1 MPHRKT
7 EGSSRFLFL
16 KEHDCSHKVEMGHFF
31 ECLYVLWF
39 SLHANTYM
47 CHPTTLIHIQHHLHI
62 VYTKPHMNTPYT
74 SNYTFMSHK

>member
-7 EGSSRFLFL
+7 EGSSRFLLL

-47 CHPTTLIHIQHHLHI
+47 CHPTVITHIAPPTHCIYQTTYEHTI
-62 VYTKPHMNTPYT
+62 Y
-74 SNYTFMSHK
+74 F